1 VPTRRHKSKAQICFE
16 YLGLCADP
24 FSGGPANQSSPK
36 MVMHIRAL
44 PCWPNLS
51 LVLEVQMHDEKALHE
66 SLKLSQIN
74 GR

>member
-1 VPTRRHKSKAQICFE
+1 
-16 YLGLCADP
+16 
-24 FSGGPANQSSPK
+24 